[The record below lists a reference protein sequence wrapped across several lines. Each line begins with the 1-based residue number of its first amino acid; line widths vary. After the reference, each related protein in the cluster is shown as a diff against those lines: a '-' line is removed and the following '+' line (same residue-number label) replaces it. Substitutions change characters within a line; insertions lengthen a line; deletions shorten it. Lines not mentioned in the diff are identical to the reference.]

1 MYEEQ
6 ITDIPSGT
14 KSITL
19 SCEWQFRINDGF
31 IQVTFDVDPD
41 DYEIVYC
48 KPSFACKAYNEGT
61 TLAKLAKKAF
71 TKECLKFIADNNITL
86 VGLEDETGDDVVWA
100 IMNYDS

>member
-6 ITDIPSGT
+6 IDVIPEGT
-14 KSITL
+14 KVITL
-19 SCEWQFRINDGF
+19 SCEWQYRINDGF

-41 DYEIVYC
+41 DYELVYC

-71 TKECLKFIADNNITL
+71 TKQCLAFIRDNGIVL
-86 VGLEDETGDDVVWA
+86 EGLDGETGDDLIFA
-100 IMNYDS
+100 ELNSDS